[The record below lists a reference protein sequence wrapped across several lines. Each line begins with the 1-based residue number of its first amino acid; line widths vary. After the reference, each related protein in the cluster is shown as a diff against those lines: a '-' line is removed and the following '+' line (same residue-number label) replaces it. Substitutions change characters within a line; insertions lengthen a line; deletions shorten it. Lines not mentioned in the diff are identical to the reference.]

1 MEARK
6 LILEAD
12 GIKAKQNMNQTQWS
26 TKAGHAT
33 NGQTVS
39 RIISNGD
46 CRLSTFI
53 ALLEALGCEL
63 VIKEKKNERTE
74 D

>member
-1 MEARK
+1 MDVRK

-12 GIKAKQNMNQTQWS
+12 GIKAKKNLNQTQWS

-39 RIISNGD
+39 RIISRGD
-46 CRLSTFI
+46 CKLSTFLS
-53 ALLEALGCEL
+53 LLEALGCEL
-63 VIKEKKNERTE
+63 VIKEKKDE
-74 D
+74 